1 MRGARFTSLA
11 LACVLGAALAGCA
24 SEPAGDLTANPVGTV
39 SLVASE
45 PAATSSNASK
55 PSTKALDAAVDL
67 AAAGL
72 PFVRSQ
78 PREVPPFPLVLNAA
92 VQRYVRAYAEH
103 SAGLKGS
110 FKRSRPYLPTMVKV
124 FRQHGLPADL
134 VYLSFAES
142 RFESKGS
149 GPWQLTRATARR
161 FNLIV
166 NHYIDERRDPIK
178 STRAAADYLSLLH
191 KEAGDWHLALV
202 AWNRG
207 EAALDHY
214 WSLRGVKYARLTA
227 HLPYDTRALMDR
239 FMAVAIIAQQ
249 PEQYGLAP
257 VNYSQPVHFLTIKVK
272 GGTSLRQIS
281 RRTGISLR
289 KLRRLNPALLHGIV
303 PWRMHSYGV
312 RVPVLENADARTE
325 AGFCPSS
332 HLLATPLCDVSAPSE
347 SLSSSSIPAT
357 TRVF

>member
-1 MRGARFTSLA
+1 
-11 LACVLGAALAGCA
+11 LAGCA
-24 SEPAGDLTANPVGTV
+24 SEPADDFAANPIGTV

-45 PAATSSNASK
+45 SATTPSK
-55 PSTKALDAAVDL
+55 LSDVSKQSAKAVDAAVDL

-72 PFVRSQ
+72 PFIRSQ

-92 VQRYVRAYAEH
+92 VQRYVREYAAH
-103 SAGLKGS
+103 SAGLRNS
-110 FKRSRPYLPTMVKV
+110 FERSRPYMPAMIKV
-124 FRQHGLPADL
+124 FKQHRLPADL

-161 FNLIV
+161 FHLIV

-178 STRAAADYLSLLH
+178 STRAAADYLALLH
-191 KEAGDWHLALV
+191 REAGDWHLALV

-214 WSLRGVKYARLTA
+214 WSLRGVKYGRLTA

-249 PEQYGLAP
+249 PEEYGLDP
-257 VNYSQPVHFLTIKVK
+257 VDYARPVHFLKIKVK
-272 GGTSLRQIS
+272 GGTSLRQVS

-303 PWRMHSYGV
+303 PWRMRSYEV
-312 RVPVLENADARTE
+312 RVPVLENADASSE

-332 HLLATPLCDVSAPSE
+332 QLLATPVCDTSASSE
-347 SLSSSSIPAT
+347 SLSASSNPAA